1 MADIDAKAQAL
12 SAARNRILQLQ
23 EQMTDKVLQMAVEV
37 EKLMEVV
44 PLPEAKAFLKAR
56 CNLPSTELST
66 YMGFAKTLKGSEG
79 VLREARAS
87 FPVVKALVSAD
98 ESVRTEVLE
107 RMEIGAQ
114 IDTKDVVSIG
124 RKLAAAKLTPKE
136 ALAAHQRK
144 VLSAAARKRSKESH
158 AALRAEVA
166 TFVDILRRLW
176 LELVP
181 ESDELRAGLRHRAG
195 QLLTKFESLYGA
207 EHLPAD
213 EITQTHREYPVAI
226 AHHALRQFRDGLFG
240 GDFGYGI
247 TAGDGTT
254 KAIDALQPYT
264 GKVAAEFGKVR
275 ERKQPLDVVEG
286 LRPRVLELCAGGGG
300 MALGFEQ
307 AGFRHVA
314 LIEYNKNAVATLRK
328 NRPEWNVVQADVR
341 KVDFTQYRRHRI
353 DVLCGG
359 LPCTPFSTVGQRK
372 GKDDAN
378 DLLTEGVR
386 AVQETEPKA
395 FLFENVEGL
404 LHARHADYVAALL
417 RKLSKAGY
425 QSEIHRINARD
436 YGVAQ
441 DRSRIMIVGFRKNLK
456 GAFRM
461 PPKFPEMAKN
471 MGDVL
476 ADLMGSNGWSG
487 VDNWV
492 RMMRE
497 RPEFDR
503 AGKQIGIGALSDTI
517 RGYQGSAHEGE
528 ARRALANGVSYAPP
542 AKAAPTDEEASKRGF
557 IPCLTNPMR
566 ARLQGFP
573 DAWQFVGGLGPVAD
587 QIGNAVAP
595 PVAQAMGLAMYSA
608 LKGLNID
615 WEAMIS
621 RSSGDDYAVRR
632 MTISPPSMIA
642 EHTPSHLNANSAI
655 REESY

>member
-12 SAARNRILQLQ
+12 SAARHRILQLQ
-23 EQMTDKVLQMAVEV
+23 EQMTDKVLQIAAEV
-37 EKLMEVV
+37 EKLMNVV
-44 PLPEAKAFLKAR
+44 PMSEAKAFLKAR
-56 CNLPSTELST
+56 CNVPATELST
-66 YMGFAKTLKGSEG
+66 YVGFARTLKGSED
-79 VLREARAS
+79 VLREARVS
-87 FPVVKALVSAD
+87 FPVMKALVSAD
-98 ESVRTEVLE
+98 ADARREILE

-114 IDTKDVVSIG
+114 IDTKDVVSIR

-136 ALAAHQRK
+136 AMAAFQKK
-144 VLSAAARKRSKESH
+144 VLSAAARRRSKDSH
-158 AALRAEVA
+158 AALQAEVA
-166 TFVDILRRLW
+166 TFVDVLLRLW

-181 ESDELRAGLRHRAG
+181 ESEELRAGLRHRAG
-195 QLLTKFESLYGA
+195 QLLTAFESLYGTV
-207 EHLPAD
+207 HRPAA
-213 EITQTHREYPVAI
+213 EITQTYRDYPVAI
-226 AHHALRQFRDGLFG
+226 AHHALCQFQEGHFG

-247 TAGDGTT
+247 VAGDGTI
-254 KAIDALQPYT
+254 KAIDALQPFT
-264 GKVAAEFGKVR
+264 GKVGAEFGKVR
-275 ERKQPLDVVEG
+275 ERKQPLDVVER

-328 NRPEWNVVQADVR
+328 NRPEWNVIEADIR

-359 LPCTPFSTVGQRK
+359 LPCTPFSTVGQKK
-372 GKDDAN
+372 GKNDTN
-378 DLLTEGVR
+378 DLLMEGVR
-386 AVQETEPKA
+386 AVRETEPKA

-425 QSEIHRINARD
+425 QTEIHRINSRD

-487 VDNWV
+487 VGDWA

-503 AGKQIGIGALSDTI
+503 VGKQIGIGALSDTI

-528 ARRALANGVSYAPP
+528 ARRALKNGVSYAPP
-542 AKAAPTDEEASKRGF
+542 AKSAPTDEEASREGF
-557 IPCLTNPMR
+557 VPGLTNRMR

-573 DAWQFVGGLGPVAD
+573 DVWEFIGGLGPVAD

-595 PVAQAMGLAMYSA
+595 PVGRAMGLAMYSA
-608 LKGLNID
+608 LKGLEID
-615 WEAMIS
+615 WKAMS
-621 RSSGDDYAVRR
+621 RSRPVGSSNARPALIHVSPLPLVSDLKPD
-632 MTISPPSMIA
+632 TISQSEA
-642 EHTPSHLNANSAI
+642 EST
-655 REESY
+655 